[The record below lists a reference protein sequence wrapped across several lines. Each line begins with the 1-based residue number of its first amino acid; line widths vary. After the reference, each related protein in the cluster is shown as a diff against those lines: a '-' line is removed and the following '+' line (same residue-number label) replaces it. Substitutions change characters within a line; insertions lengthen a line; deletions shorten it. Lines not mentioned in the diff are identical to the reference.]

1 MLEEEKKY
9 YIRLLNEA
17 NVHKLYI
24 KELSEFVLTYNGTNK
39 SEFIK
44 LILSLI
50 EILNAYNK
58 AIIGDKA
65 FYSLKNL
72 NKKLKLQTQILRE
85 KYKNTYFNIM
95 PLDTPILADEIK
107 KSKSNENN
115 INIDS
120 SVNNLENT
128 DTKDTSY

>member
-39 SEFIK
+39 PEFIK